1 MDWLNIRNRDD
12 LEWWEKDDIDSLL
25 EEYPEIKNMSRNEL
39 DKLKS
44 KLYWEAQG
52 LIEESNRIESYSYTI
67 QRVLDLTV

>member
-1 MDWLNIRNRDD
+1 MDWLDIRNRDG
-12 LEWWEKDDIDSLL
+12 LKWWEKDDIDSLL
-25 EEYPEIKNMSRNEL
+25 EEYPEIKNMSRDEL

>member
-1 MDWLNIRNRDD
+1 MNWLDIRNRDD

-25 EEYPEIKNMSRNEL
+25 EEYPEIKNMSRDEL